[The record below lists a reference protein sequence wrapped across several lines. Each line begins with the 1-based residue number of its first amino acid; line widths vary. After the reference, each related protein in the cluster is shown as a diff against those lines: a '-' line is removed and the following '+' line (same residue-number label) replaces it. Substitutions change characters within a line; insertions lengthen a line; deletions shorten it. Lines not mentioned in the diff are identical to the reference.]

1 MANRS
6 SIQTEQIL
14 RDLQKKIVILTGPR
28 QVGKTTLSKNLL
40 KDYEYLNYDSHG
52 DRTKIIKSDW
62 NRNKELV
69 VLDEVHKKKNWKSW
83 LKGIYDTEKRPPYL
97 LVTGSAKIDI
107 VKKMGDSLAG
117 RYFQHRLHPFDLKEL
132 KGQYK
137 SEDIFHRLL
146 TLGGF
151 PEPFLSNSEEEAAR
165 WRKTHLDIILRQDL
179 TDLESV
185 RNIHGIETLI
195 LLLRER
201 VGSGISYASLARDL
215 EVDPKTVKN
224 WIRILEELYI
234 IFTITPY
241 SAKLT
246 RSLLKEP
253 KIYFYDNGQVVGDE
267 GTKFENLVAGALLK
281 ELHSLEDLK
290 GKSTA
295 LHYLK
300 TKEGKEVDFLVTIER
315 KPVLMLEVK
324 WSDGNLSGNLSHFKD
339 FFRSKKINPDIQAI
353 QLVAKNIEER
363 KNALGIEI
371 KNAIPWLENLKFG
384 HSLRIS

>member
-1 MANRS
+1 MARRS
-6 SIQTEQIL
+6 IPQIEQIKK
-14 RDLQKKIVILTGPR
+14 DLKRKIVILTGPR
-28 QVGKTTLSKNLL
+28 QVGKTTLSQNLL
-40 KDYEYLNYDSHG
+40 KDYEYLNYDSYEH
-52 DRTKIIKSDW
+52 RTRIIKSDW
-62 NRNKELV
+62 DRNKELII
-69 VLDEVHKKKNWKSW
+69 LDEIHKRKNWKSW
-83 LKGIYDTEKRPPYL
+83 LKGIYDTQKRPPYF
-97 LVTGSAKIDI
+97 LVTGSAKLDV

-137 SEDIFHRLL
+137 SDVIFQRLL
-146 TLGGF
+146 KLGGF
-151 PEPFLSNSEEEAAR
+151 PEPFQSDSEEEASR

-234 IFTITPY
+234 IFSITPY
-241 SAKLT
+241 SSKLT
-246 RSLLKEP
+246 RSILKEP
-253 KIYFYDNGQVVGDE
+253 KIYFYDNGQVVGDN
-267 GTKFENLVAGALLK
+267 GAKFENLVAAALLK

-300 TKEGKEVDFLVTIER
+300 TKEGKEINFLVTIER
-315 KPVLMLEVK
+315 KPVLMLEAK
-324 WSDGNLSGNLSHFKD
+324 WSDGNISSHLSHFKD
-339 FFRSKKINPDIQAI
+339 FFRDKKLNSDIQAI
-353 QLVAKNIEER
+353 QLVAQRIEER
-363 KNALGIEI
+363 KNAMGIDL
-371 KNAIPWLENLKFG
+371 KNAIPWLEDMPILK
-384 HSLRIS
+384 SL